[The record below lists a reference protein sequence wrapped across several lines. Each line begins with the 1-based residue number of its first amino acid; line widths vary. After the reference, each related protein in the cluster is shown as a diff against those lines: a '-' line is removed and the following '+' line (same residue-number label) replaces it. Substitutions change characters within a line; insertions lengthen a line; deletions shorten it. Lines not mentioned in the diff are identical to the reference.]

1 MNLLEIIA
9 AVATSIGVIS
19 FAAIFTL
26 LYRSYS
32 ISSIREMK
40 TGKRDIELMD
50 EYIYDSNPSVQ
61 LRQKVWR
68 IVKNVC
74 FYGILVLLIP
84 VCALSMI
91 NKMQGKV
98 TMVGNRSLM
107 VVASGSMSEK
117 NSANDY
123 LEENGLDNQFN
134 TYDLIVLEQV
144 NESDLKLYDV
154 IAFVDDTGRNVIH
167 RIVGFNADG
176 SFSTRGDSNN
186 TNDTFQP
193 KFENVIGRYADKR
206 VPALGSLVMF
216 LQSVGG
222 MVTLLSL
229 VYCMLMLEKFN
240 AKMRKEE
247 ETRLQQLCS
256 AIELDLNHEQ
266 SEDDEHVMRADFVE
280 TLYYKGFVYL
290 FNEQGFVGKEEI
302 TDENY
307 LEKSNFAAIRIK
319 NANGERTEE
328 EIIIE
333 TEREDEEQS

>member
-19 FAAIFTL
+19 FAAMFTL

-32 ISSIREMK
+32 TSSIRELK

-61 LRQKVWR
+61 MRQRVWG

-74 FYGILVLLIP
+74 FYGILALLIP
-84 VCALSMI
+84 VFALSMI
-91 NKMQGKV
+91 NKFQGNV
-98 TMVGNRSLM
+98 TMVGSHSLM

-167 RIVGFNADG
+167 RIVGFGADG
-176 SFSTRGDSNN
+176 SFITRGDANN
-186 TNDTFQP
+186 TDDLFHPT
-193 KFENVIGRYADKR
+193 FENVIGRYADKR

-222 MVTLLSL
+222 VVTLLSL
-229 VYCMLMLEKFN
+229 VYCILMLERFN
-240 AKMRKEE
+240 SKMRKEE
-247 ETRLQQLCS
+247 EARLQQLCS
-256 AIELDLNHEQ
+256 AIELDLEQ
-266 SEDDEHVMRADFVE
+266 SEDEHAMRADFVE

-307 LEKSNFAAIRIK
+307 LEKSNFAAIRVK
-319 NANGERTEE
+319 NANGERLEE